1 MSAKPGTTKTSGE
14 SVERRGFL
22 KFALGGALG
31 GAALPM
37 LPQRARALDYPT
49 RPVHMLVGQA
59 AGSSSDINARLVGQY
74 LSEHLGQQFVID
86 IRPGATGNVATE
98 AAVHSPPDGYTLLLV
113 NAGNAINAT
122 LYQHLNFDFIR
133 DIEPVCS
140 TVQAPHVLFVTPSF
154 PARTV
159 AEFIAYAKA
168 NPGKVN
174 FASAGAGSA
183 NHVSA
188 EMFKMMTG
196 IDMVHVPFNGGA
208 PAVLA
213 LVSGQV
219 QAMFAD
225 TLTASEQVKA
235 GTIRAIGVATPQ
247 RSPVLPDVPP
257 ISDTVPGFYASSW
270 WGIGAPRGT
279 SGDIVKKLNAET
291 NAALA
296 EAKIKERFAAMGALL
311 MGGTPDSF
319 RKLIADET
327 EKWGKV
333 IKFAG
338 ISAG

>member
-1 MSAKPGTTKTSGE
+1 MQ
-14 SVERRGFL
+14 RRQLLRYAG
-22 KFALGGALG
+22 AVAVTGALPG
-31 GAALPM
+31 SAFAA
-37 LPQRARALDYPT
+37 DYPT
-49 RPVHMLVGQA
+49 RA
-59 AGSSSDINARLVGQY
+59 ARVIVPFPPGGAADITARLIAQS
-74 LSEHLGQQFVID
+74 LSEHLGQAFVIENK
-86 IRPGATGNVATE
+86 PGAGSNLGTE
-98 AAVHSPPDGYTLLLV
+98 TVVSAAPDGYTLLLV

-140 TVQAPHVLFVTPSF
+140 TVQAPHVMFVTPSF
-154 PARTV
+154 PASTV

-168 NPGKVN
+168 NPGKLD

-183 NHVSA
+183 NHISA

-225 TLTASEQVKA
+225 TLTAGEQLKA
-235 GTIRAIGVATPQ
+235 GTIRAIGVATLQ

-257 ISDTVPGFYASSW
+257 ISDTMPGFYASSW
-270 WGIGAPRGT
+270 WGIGVPRGT
-279 SGDIVKKLNAET
+279 SGDIVKKLNTET

-296 EAKIKERFAAMGALL
+296 DARIKERFAAMGALL

>member
-1 MSAKPGTTKTSGE
+1 MQ
-14 SVERRGFL
+14 RRQLLRYAG
-22 KFALGGALG
+22 AVAVTGALPG
-31 GAALPM
+31 SALAA
-37 LPQRARALDYPT
+37 DYPT
-49 RPVHMLVGQA
+49 RA
-59 AGSSSDINARLVGQY
+59 ARVIVPFPPGGAADITARLIAQS
-74 LSEHLGQQFVID
+74 LSEHLGQAFVIENK
-86 IRPGATGNVATE
+86 PGAGSNLGTE
-98 AAVHSPPDGYTLLLV
+98 TVVSAAPDGYTLLLV

-140 TVQAPHVLFVTPSF
+140 TVQAPHVMFVTPSF
-154 PARTV
+154 PASTV

-168 NPGKVN
+168 NPGKLD

-183 NHVSA
+183 NHISA

-225 TLTASEQVKA
+225 TLTASEQLKA
-235 GTIRAIGVATPQ
+235 GTIRAIGVATLQ

-257 ISDTVPGFYASSW
+257 ISDTMPGFYASSW
-270 WGIGAPRGT
+270 WGIGVPRGT
-279 SGDIVKKLNAET
+279 SGDIVKKLNTET

-296 EAKIKERFAAMGALL
+296 DARIKERFAAMGALL

>member
-1 MSAKPGTTKTSGE
+1 MLLRRQILRNAGA
-14 SVERRGFL
+14 SVVASVLPRAA
-22 KFALGGALG
+22 FAT
-31 GAALPM
+31 
-37 LPQRARALDYPT
+37 DYPT
-49 RPVHMLVGQA
+49 RAVRLVVPFPPGGGADIAARLIAQWLSDRLGQA
-59 AGSSSDINARLVGQY
+59 YVIENKPGAGSN
-74 LSEHLGQQFVID
+74 LG
-86 IRPGATGNVATE
+86 TE
-98 AAVHSPPDGYTLLLV
+98 TVVTAAPDGYTLLLI

-122 LYQHLNFDFIR
+122 LYQHLNFNFIR

-140 TVQAPHVLFVTPSF
+140 IVEAPHILFVTPSF
-154 PARTV
+154 PVKTV

-174 FASAGAGSA
+174 YASAGAGNA
-183 NHVSA
+183 NHISA

-196 IDMVHVPFNGGA
+196 VDMVHVPFNGGA

-213 LVSGQV
+213 VVSGQV

-225 TLTASEQVKA
+225 TLTAGEQVKA

-270 WGIGAPRGT
+270 WGIGAPHGT
-279 SGDIVKKLNAET
+279 SDDIVKKLNAAT

-296 EAKIKERFAAMGALL
+296 DPALQQRFAAMGALRL
-311 MGGTPDSF
+311 GGSRDDF

>member
-1 MSAKPGTTKTSGE
+1 ME
-14 SVERRGFL
+14 MLLRRQL
-22 KFALGGALG
+22 LRYAGASII
-31 GAALPM
+31 ASALP
-37 LPQRARALDYPT
+37 RAAFALDYPT
-49 RPVHMLVGQA
+49 RAARIIVPFPPGGGADITARLIAQWLSDRLGQA
-59 AGSSSDINARLVGQY
+59 Y
-74 LSEHLGQQFVID
+74 VIENK
-86 IRPGATGNVATE
+86 PGAGTNLGTE
-98 AAVHSPPDGYTLLLV
+98 VVVSAVPDGYTLLLV
-113 NAGNAINAT
+113 NTGNAINAT
-122 LYQHLNFDFIR
+122 LYQHLNFNFIR

-140 TVQAPHVLFVTPSF
+140 IVQAPHVLFVTPSF
-154 PARTV
+154 PVNTV

-183 NHVSA
+183 NHISA

-196 IDMVHVPFNGGA
+196 VDIVHVPFNGGA

-213 LVSGQV
+213 VVSGQV

-225 TLTASEQVKA
+225 TLTAGEQVKA
-235 GTIRAIGVATPQ
+235 GTVRVIGVATPQ
-247 RSPVLPDVPP
+247 RSPLLPDVPP
-257 ISDTVPGFYASSW
+257 IADTVLGFNASSW
-270 WGIGAPRGT
+270 WGIGAPQGM

-296 EAKIKERFAAMGALL
+296 DPVTQKRFAAMGALPL
-311 MGGTPDSF
+311 GGSPDDF

>member
-1 MSAKPGTTKTSGE
+1 MQ
-14 SVERRGFL
+14 RRQLLRYAG
-22 KFALGGALG
+22 AVAVTGALPRS
-31 GAALPM
+31 AFAI
-37 LPQRARALDYPT
+37 DYPT
-49 RPVHMLVGQA
+49 RA
-59 AGSSSDINARLVGQY
+59 ARVIVPFPPGGAADITARLIAQS
-74 LSEHLGQQFVID
+74 LSEHLGQAFVVENK
-86 IRPGATGNVATE
+86 PGAGSNLGTE
-98 AAVHSPPDGYTLLLV
+98 TVVGAAPDGYTLLLV

-140 TVQAPHVLFVTPSF
+140 TLQAPHVLFVTPSF